1 MKSVSDM
8 TSSLNAAVTVVL
20 AYEEVIME
28 NQLLVS
34 TAV

>member
-1 MKSVSDM
+1 M
-8 TSSLNAAVTVVL
+8 TSSLNEAVTVVL
-20 AYEEVIME
+20 VYEEVIVE